1 MAMSPYDI
9 NKPPG
14 KKRWYHEVFAAIVVP
29 PVLVAFLV
37 AQVFNTK
44 KR

>member
-1 MAMSPYDI
+1 MAMSPYDV

-14 KKRWYHEVFAAIVVP
+14 KKRWYHEAFAVVVLT

-37 AQVFNTK
+37 AQIFNTK